1 MEFAAR
7 TIRSPLPRLVPPNFT
22 TTRMLP
28 PGGSGDRARALAW
41 IPSPCVRVSLPRGCP
56 SVGITVFIVS
66 AHGTQFIRLPSVG
79 AHMEVRDAIEEDAPR
94 LGELAEGP
102 TDVMR
107 NLVHDRTVRVAVA
120 EDDGAHEGERDGDED
135 VIGFVSF
142 DAREGVVHV
151 TQLAGPA
158 DVCQRLLDEPVRFA
172 EREGMAVEL
181 LVPEGEETMREA
193 AEAADFTEAGSGPQ
207 FAGTPTT
214 RYRREV
220 EPTLQ

>member
-1 MEFAAR
+1 ME
-7 TIRSPLPRLVPPNFT
+7 IREAV
-22 TTRMLP
+22 
-28 PGGSGDRARALAW
+28 
-41 IPSPCVRVSLPRGCP
+41 
-56 SVGITVFIVS
+56 
-66 AHGTQFIRLPSVG
+66 
-79 AHMEVRDAIEEDAPR
+79 EEDAPR
-94 LGELAEGP
+94 LGELGDGP

-107 NLVHDRTVRVAVA
+107 NLVHDRTVRVAV
-120 EDDGAHEGERDGDED
+120 EDEA

-158 DVCQRLLDEPVRFA
+158 DVCQRLIDEPIGFA